1 MRREIFTTTLFLAIC
16 ILTTISALLGFV
28 GGTIDVISV
37 LLAIAFWMLYSSAKN
52 GKELSG
58 FGLGIG
64 TMKAM
69 WIIGWIVA
77 GVFAVA
83 GVLVM
88 FVPSSVVSTAVDSS
102 IVIAG
107 PDSEEIM
114 DAVLE
119 FFGQYGMIWLGVG
132 LLLLALLIAVVNIMY
147 TRRFYQF
154 GGSLRDCMGKPE
166 WFPEETEPLRKWMM
180 VLGILACIGILG
192 YALDDQSSLQTVC
205 RGVSMI
211 LGSVWIKNLN
221 DYRLEEPIIENPH
234 SNEGSWYS

>member
-16 ILTTISALLGFV
+16 ILTTISALLGFI

-69 WIIGWIVA
+69 WIIGWIIA

-107 PDSEEIM
+107 PDSEERCSQHH
-114 DAVLE
+114 VYPSFL
-119 FFGQYGMIWLGVG
+119 
-132 LLLLALLIAVVNIMY
+132 
-147 TRRFYQF
+147 
-154 GGSLRDCMGKPE
+154 P
-166 WFPEETEPLRKWMM
+166 
-180 VLGILACIGILG
+180 
-192 YALDDQSSLQTVC
+192 
-205 RGVSMI
+205 
-211 LGSVWIKNLN
+211 VWRIT
-221 DYRLEEPIIENPH
+221 P
-234 SNEGSWYS
+234 